1 MDTAIR
7 ELGTRLRDLLTG
19 VRLLKQRRE
28 DERPVVPSGLVGLLM
43 LIDGCAGGC
52 HARELAE
59 RGRLDPSTVSRA
71 VAALVAHGLVR
82 RRTDPTDRRASQL
95 TITPAGRA
103 ALTETKDWYGQVFT
117 RALAG
122 WTPGE
127 VAALSAALGR
137 FTHDLDVA
145 LAHHDNQE
153 DAQ

>member
-19 VRLLKQRRE
+19 VRLLRQRRE
-28 DERPVVPSGLVGLLM
+28 DERPAVPSGLVGLLM
-43 LIDGCAGGC
+43 LLDRRAGGC

-59 RGRLDPSTVSRA
+59 WGRLDPSTVSRA
-71 VAALVAHGLVR
+71 VAALVAHGLVQ

-95 TITPAGRA
+95 TITPAGRD
-103 ALTETKDWYGQVFT
+103 ALTETDDWYEQVFT

-127 VAALSAALGR
+127 VAALSTALDR
-137 FTHDLDVA
+137 FTRDLEVA
-145 LAHHDNQE
+145 LAHHDNRK
-153 DAQ
+153 DAR